1 MSFTPQSLRWPGTH
15 AVLMVHG
22 IGDASSGRDG
32 AFPIDAVRAMLGDG
46 AATTAIYRLNYDII
60 DDWMSTKTNFAA
72 GVGTIR
78 NVLRV
83 KLGDDSTSDAIAE
96 YAGDVLWPILSAD
109 IRFAIRDAFLAQLQQ
124 IQIDRGEAALAR
136 GDDPLDYSISIVAHS
151 LGCFHT
157 YEVLTAAAREPSHEL
172 QPASDLV
179 TFASV
184 ILMASPVQLIR
195 TIGTGINALIPDAAS
210 LASLSSPLEIPSETK
225 RGRSVRCTK
234 QFVAVT
240 GTHDPVGGHLLGRK
254 LDWAYMDIP
263 GQRSI
268 VVPQQGMNLGDGA
281 ALAGALGQAFAT
293 GAPAVNDPH
302 SWTAY
307 IEGQGPLLQSSVLA

>member
-1 MSFTPQSLRWPGTH
+1 MTFKPQSLPWPGTH

-22 IGDASSGRDG
+22 IGDASSGRDA
-32 AFPIDAVRAMLGDG
+32 AFPIDAVRAILGAG
-46 AATTAIYRLNYDII
+46 AATTAIYRLNYDFI
-60 DDWMSTKTNFAA
+60 DDWMAAKTNLTA
-72 GVGTIR
+72 GVDAVT
-78 NVLRV
+78 NLLRI
-83 KLGDDSTSDAIAE
+83 KFGDDTTSAVIAE

-109 IRFAIRDAFLAQLQQ
+109 IRFAIRDAYLAQLQQ
-124 IQIDRGEAALAR
+124 MQIDRGEAALAR
-136 GDDPLDYSISIVAHS
+136 GEDPLDYTITIVAHS

-157 YEVLTAAAREPSHEL
+157 YEVLTAAALEPSHEL

-195 TIGTGINALIPDAAS
+195 TIANGIGALVPDAAN
-210 LASLSSPLEIPSETK
+210 LATLAAPLSIPSETK
-225 RGRSVRCTK
+225 KGRPVPCTSR
-234 QFVAVT
+234 FVSVT

-254 LDWAYMDIP
+254 LEWAYMDIP

-268 VVPQQGMNLGDGA
+268 IVPQQGLNIGNGAQLAA
-281 ALAGALGQAFAT
+281 ALGEAFAT
-293 GAPAVNDPH
+293 GAPSVNDPH

-307 IEGQGPLLQSSVLA
+307 IEGQGPLLQTSVLA

>member
-1 MSFTPQSLRWPGTH
+1 MTIKPQSLPWPGTH

-22 IGDASSGRDG
+22 IGDASSGRDA
-32 AFPIDAVRAMLGDG
+32 AFPIDAVRAMLGAG
-46 AATTAIYRLNYDII
+46 AATTAIYRLNYDVVN
-60 DDWMSTKTNFAA
+60 DWMAAKTDLAA
-72 GVGTIR
+72 GVGSLK
-78 NVLRV
+78 NLLRV
-83 KLGDDSTSDAIAE
+83 KFGDDATSAVIAE

-124 IQIDRGEAALAR
+124 MQIDRGEAALSR

-172 QPASDLV
+172 LPASDLV

-195 TIGTGINALIPDAAS
+195 TIANGIGALVPDAAN
-210 LASLSSPLEIPSETK
+210 LATLAAALAIPSETK
-225 RGRSVRCTK
+225 RGRPVPCTT
-234 QFVAVT
+234 QFVSVT

-254 LDWAYMDIP
+254 LEWAYMDIP

-268 VVPQQGMNLGDGA
+268 IVPQQGLNLGDGA
-281 ALAGALGQAFAT
+281 QLATALGQAFAT
-293 GAPAVNDPH
+293 GAPSVNDPH
-302 SWTAY
+302 SWAAY
-307 IEGQGPLLQSSVLA
+307 IEGQGPLLQTSVLV